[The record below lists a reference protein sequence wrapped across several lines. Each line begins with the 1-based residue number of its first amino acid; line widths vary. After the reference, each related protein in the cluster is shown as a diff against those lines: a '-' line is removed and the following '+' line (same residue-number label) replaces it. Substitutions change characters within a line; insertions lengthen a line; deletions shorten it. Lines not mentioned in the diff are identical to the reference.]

1 MSQSP
6 IISTASLSAP
16 WRGADPFLFMAHH
29 LDLYP
34 QGDGRLAP
42 KASLAGRQMGSDF
55 GGKDGWN
62 MYHGERVPGF
72 PAHPHRGFET
82 ITIVTQG
89 YVDHADS
96 LGGKARYGMGDVQW
110 LTAGGGIMHS
120 EMFPLLHAEAD
131 NTLNLAQVWL
141 NLPATNKMA
150 PAHFS
155 MFWNEDIPVVD
166 EPEGVSVRVIAGGY
180 GDAQPLSP
188 PPDSWAAK
196 PQSQIAIW
204 LTQIPA
210 GASWN
215 VPAAGAGLSRSLH
228 LLVGEGLDI
237 DGFAVPQRH
246 LAEVR
251 SELALT
257 VRNTG
262 STEAQVLLLQARPIG
277 EPVASYGPFVMNT
290 PEQIQQTFADFQ
302 RTRFGGWPY
311 PDGAPTHGDEVRRF
325 AVYPGGQE
333 STPGA

>member
-6 IISTASLSAP
+6 ILSTASLSTP

-55 GGKDGWN
+55 ANKDGWN

-110 LTAGGGIMHS
+110 LTAGSGIMHS
-120 EMFPLLHAEAD
+120 EMFPLLHADGD

-141 NLPATNKMA
+141 NLPAANKMA

-155 MFWNEDIPVVD
+155 MFWNEDIPEVD

-180 GDAQPLSP
+180 GDARSLSP
-188 PPDSWAAK
+188 PPDSWASRAEA
-196 PQSQIAIW
+196 QIAIW
-204 LTQIPA
+204 LVRVPA

-215 VPAAGAGLSRSLH
+215 VPAASAGLSRSLH
-228 LLVGEGLDI
+228 LLVGDGLDI
-237 DGFAVPQRH
+237 NGVALPKRH

-251 SELALT
+251 SEAALT
-257 VRNTG
+257 IRNTG
-262 STEAQVLLLQARPIG
+262 ATEAQVLLLQARPIR

-290 PEQIQQTFADFQ
+290 PEQIQQTFVDFQ

-311 PDGAPTHGDEVRRF
+311 PDGAPTHGEEARRF